1 MKTISKMLNRDLESF
16 ILDRNKE
23 KQIKSKLPKNGK
35 LGSAINGKNNLI
47 KLVFDSKSIVSFLK
61 KDFLSTLNKY
71 TPL

>member
-61 KDFLSTLNKY
+61 KDFLSTLVIY
-71 TPL
+71 F

>member
-35 LGSAINGKNNLI
+35 LGSAINGKNNFNQTCI
-47 KLVFDSKSIVSFLK
+47 
-61 KDFLSTLNKY
+61 
-71 TPL
+71 

>member
-35 LGSAINGKNNLI
+35 LGSAINRKNN
-47 KLVFDSKSIVSFLK
+47 
-61 KDFLSTLNKY
+61 
-71 TPL
+71 